1 MRVVDGFLLS
11 KHRIL
16 ELRIFLTQNA
26 FPPEMCYAT
35 LMWMRLAYTNHI
47 DGTHSLALVETDSV
61 QLCLFIWKDACF
73 GCVLWMVSLLSIQL
87 CGVTEDLRHLLIEC
101 VRFEAD
107 RSTLFRA
114 SKLNKNDI
122 GTFHKILREK
132 PYQCTY
138 CDYACRDTSTIRRHI
153 ERHLGVTKDF
163 PCSLCNKV
171 FKRKDTLQFHLDEV
185 HFEIN
190 PRKYPCQQCDKQ
202 FKTKNSLNV
211 HTNAVHKKSNRVN
224 CEICGL
230 EVTKNNIL
238 SHLRRHVNLRPYKCS
253 YSDCRR
259 RFKDKGDLKKHT
271 LIHYPDRQ
279 YNCTYCNRRFPR
291 KSRLN
296 EHIAKH
302 LRGYRVQC
310 DYCSEMFA
318 FKKSLSKH
326 IKRAHGPNP
335 KKYICDVCGMAVYS
349 RRGIIRH
356 LQYGHGTENDV
367 LCQLC
372 KKVFSQSIGLKE
384 HYLRHHN
391 VKYCLLDDKQD
402 DVQIKEEPIDEDLS
416 DDYTRRYSFE
426 VDIHKH
432 EIDEL
437 FQQPEGQTSEQSE
450 ELPLVSNPA
459 THEVS
464 EDIST
469 SVDREHNSDDTIQE
483 VFFGHV
489 VQNTVPI
496 IEIPNNIVDMKE
508 KETVNKRIEEML
520 SKVRKRKEYKVLEV
534 LRQQYNKR
542 ILMATSSGKKQ
553 DKSLIK
559 FFKKSAENWEIDTNT
574 NSNDKINNHN
584 NNDRETSI
592 DNGYNDNE
600 NNGNNY
606 NEENSTDNGNNHN
619 VDNGNVN
626 IDNHNVN
633 NGDNDNIT
641 NGDDVDCQETDD
653 DDDDQDYEYNKD
665 VKHKNGKLKLNTH
678 QCYICFKLF
687 KTKTDLQHHCLEHF
701 DVCNKKTIKKCPFC
715 GYVTNFK
722 LSRHIKLVHK
732 VKIRKPYYPSRI
744 KEKITEN
751 GSKYVFQ
758 IDKDCD
764 LEIIPSISNLNKL
777 ASMKIDEKNRNA
789 KNQLLAKTK
798 LVKKGGNWMVKKEA
812 VTVNHD
818 YLLPNFF
825 KEEYQSLKTIG
836 DTYIERLRGLSIIA
850 KQRKL
855 RMLYPCDGCEK
866 ICLTIAALKL
876 HLRKHEIN
884 PKKYKPKIW
893 KNRIVKAS
901 KITRGKTVN
910 DASKSLND
918 ASKSSNDESK
928 SVNDTAIS
936 STNRFADPNPVTG
949 RHKCDKALIEFYKNN
964 IKGGDI
970 EFWQFLKIFN
980 KMDRENVKDFKD
992 LENRFDFGMH
1002 NMIINDK
1009 NNGNTPENNE
1019 NTPKNDENTPRNNG
1033 IVPRSVNNENTS
1045 NKIKKNNVKKGFT
1058 RAIMISKK
1066 EYMRRMEIKK
1076 RMRERL
1082 QASK

>member
-1 MRVVDGFLLS
+1 
-11 KHRIL
+11 
-16 ELRIFLTQNA
+16 
-26 FPPEMCYAT
+26 MCYAT

-163 PCSLCNKV
+163 PCSLSLREKI
-171 FKRKDTLQFHLDEV
+171 L
-185 HFEIN
+185 
-190 PRKYPCQQCDKQ
+190 Y
-202 FKTKNSLNV
+202 NSTSMRFILRS
-211 HTNAVHKKSNRVN
+211 TPESIRNAVHKKSNRVN

-335 KKYICDVCGMAVYS
+335 KKYICD
-349 RRGIIRH
+349 
-356 LQYGHGTENDV
+356 DV

-432 EIDEL
+432 EID
-437 FQQPEGQTSEQSE
+437 
-450 ELPLVSNPA
+450 VSNPA

-520 SKVRKRKEYKVLEV
+520 SKVRKRKEY
-534 LRQQYNKR
+534 
-542 ILMATSSGKKQ
+542 
-553 DKSLIK
+553 
-559 FFKKSAENWEIDTNT
+559 
-574 NSNDKINNHN
+574 
-584 NNDRETSI
+584 
-592 DNGYNDNE
+592 
-600 NNGNNY
+600 
-606 NEENSTDNGNNHN
+606 
-619 VDNGNVN
+619 
-626 IDNHNVN
+626 
-633 NGDNDNIT
+633 
-641 NGDDVDCQETDD
+641 
-653 DDDDQDYEYNKD
+653 
-665 VKHKNGKLKLNTH
+665 
-678 QCYICFKLF
+678 
-687 KTKTDLQHHCLEHF
+687 
-701 DVCNKKTIKKCPFC
+701 KKTIKKCPFC